1 MTNYNT
7 QDGFAMI
14 RELGALVG
22 TSNVSPAIIVKANK
36 MIENI
41 IDKVIQPAVQDF
53 TAKTIGLKL

>member
-22 TSNVSPAIIVKANK
+22 TPNVDLGTVDKANK
-36 MIENI
+36 MIASI
-41 IDKVIQPAVQDF
+41 IDKVIQPAVQEF
-53 TAKTIGLKL
+53 TAQSIGLTL